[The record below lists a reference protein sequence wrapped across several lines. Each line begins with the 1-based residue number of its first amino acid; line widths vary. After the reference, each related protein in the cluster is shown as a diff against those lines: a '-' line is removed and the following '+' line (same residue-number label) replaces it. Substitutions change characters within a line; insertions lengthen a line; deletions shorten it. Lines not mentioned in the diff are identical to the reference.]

1 MNDIKTIIQRLGYD
15 KSDKLFYLPD
25 INSCIDLSWHD
36 RRVLRELSPYAAYVV
51 DGKVLAIFFGD
62 LLNREDV
69 AIQGKIWNAQVP
81 VVISDEGNKV
91 RIYNGKSVKKG
102 TKKSANN
109 TIRLLDMVTYDRDQC
124 DEKTDFSYWN
134 VTNSLSLNIYKKSL
148 TKKTLNEF
156 LIENLRYIS
165 LRLKNEYNVSFANK
179 LMLRIL
185 FIRYLIDRGV
195 NIGYQGLDNN
205 VKNSQQNFL
214 GIIKNKEN
222 LYQLFTYLKIKFNGN
237 LFEMDVHAEKEEL
250 ADEALIM
257 LHDFMTAEIEMKS
270 GQLCLFPFYDFNII
284 PIELISNIYE
294 ILLGKKKQNKDKA
307 FYTPE
312 YLVDYIVNRTVG
324 NYLENQRTCSVLDP
338 SCGSGIFLVKALQ
351 RILEKNSDFDG
362 YIKDKNFMNE
372 IVENNIYG
380 VDYNEEAVDVTIFS
394 LYVTLFDY
402 QDPKCLN
409 DFKLPLL
416 KNKNI
421 IYADFFD
428 DEKTTPIQNVS
439 FKFILGNPPWGRVKQ
454 DNYINYCKSRN
465 ITPQD
470 GEICIAF
477 LIKAAEIGDENT
489 ECSLVIPSKIL
500 YKGKS
505 PSVRFRNW
513 LLSSVRMQQ
522 VFEISAVRKQIFKGA
537 IAPAAVISFVCKESE
552 SEHKLEYISLK
563 PNKFLRLFGTIMIEP
578 DDIKYV
584 GQELLLNRDNL
595 WKILVYGSYWDFELL
610 NELGCKLPKIRDV
623 EKEYG
628 LIHGKGIQDHL
639 GDQKDSTHLIGRD
652 ILDSDDGIEHFTLNS
667 NNLLKFEKDKIHRP
681 REKELFEPPYVLFKK
696 GLDCSDFSIRAVYT
710 EERLL
715 YKETVTCIKGTLEN
729 KDILLNF
736 CGLFNSS
743 LFAYFNL
750 MIGSSTG
757 IEREQVFLE
766 ELSEFPYVYSDELV
780 KLVEAIQI
788 SIQNFED
795 ISALKMQLDECVL
808 KMYGLQDNYFVDYAL
823 NVQIPTLCGTYHDSI
838 CDTNALQRYSEI
850 FRENWDRN
858 FGNNNISYVIN
869 IYPNIKGKFAAF
881 KVELSLE
888 EHDNQIKISEEIDD
902 NMDILTE
909 LMIYQINDCFF
920 KTKDVAEFE
929 DEAIVIVKSID
940 VKNWHPAMAVKDSH
954 DVINAVLLEEE
965 DCECSI

>member
-25 INSCIDLSWHD
+25 INSCSDLSWHD
-36 RRVLRELSPYAAYVV
+36 RRVLKELSPYAAYVV
-51 DGKVLAIFFGD
+51 EGKVLAIFFDD
-62 LLNREDV
+62 LINRRDA
-69 AIQGKIWNAQVP
+69 AIQSKIWNAQVP
-81 VVISDEGNKV
+81 VVISDEGNIV
-91 RIYNGKSVKKG
+91 RIYNGKSME
-102 TKKSANN
+102 KSLDN
-109 TIRLLDMVTYDRDQC
+109 TIRLLDIVSYDRDQC
-124 DEKTDFSYWN
+124 DEKIDFSYWN
-134 VTNSLSLNIYKKSL
+134 VTNSLSLDLYQNSL

-165 LRLKNEYNVSFANK
+165 LRLKNDYNVSFANK
-179 LMLRIL
+179 LMLRVL

-195 NIGYQGLDNN
+195 NIGHQGLDNN
-205 VKNSQQNFL
+205 VKKSQENFL
-214 GIIKNKEN
+214 EIIKNKEN
-222 LYQLFTYLKIKFNGN
+222 IYELFGYLKTKFNGN

-250 ADEALIM
+250 VDEALIM
-257 LHDFMTAEIEMKS
+257 LHDFMTAKIEMKS

-294 ILLGKKKQNKDKA
+294 ILLGKEKQDKDKA

-324 NYLENQRTCSVLDP
+324 NYLENEMTCSVLDP
-338 SCGSGIFLVKALQ
+338 SCGSGIFLVKTLQ
-351 RILEKNSDFDG
+351 RILEKNAEVDG
-362 YIKDKNFMNE
+362 YIKDKNFINE
-372 IVENNIYG
+372 LVKNNIYG
-380 VDYNEEAVDVTIFS
+380 IDYNEEAVDVTIFS

-409 DFKLPLL
+409 EFKLPLL

-421 IYADFFD
+421 IFADFFD
-428 DEKTTPIQNVS
+428 DEKTIPIKKVS
-439 FKFILGNPPWGRVKQ
+439 FKFVLGNPPWGRVKQ
-454 DNYINYCKSRN
+454 DNYIKYCKSRN

-477 LIKAAEIGDENT
+477 LLKAEEIGDENT

-500 YKGKS
+500 YKGKG
-505 PSVRFRNW
+505 PSVKFRRW
-513 LLSSVRMQQ
+513 LLSSVRIRQ

-537 IAPAAVISFVCKESE
+537 IAPAAVISFGCKESE

-563 PNKFLRLFGTIMIEP
+563 PNKFLRLFGLIMIEP

-584 GQELLLNRDNL
+584 DQKLLLKRDDL

-610 NELGCKLPKIRDV
+610 TELGRRLPKIRDI

-639 GDQKDSTHLIGRD
+639 GDKNDSTHLIGRD
-652 ILDSDDGIEHFTLNS
+652 ILDSDDGIEHFTLNL
-667 NNLLKFEKDKIHRP
+667 NNIKKFDKDKIHRP

-696 GLDCSDFSIRAVYT
+696 GLDCDDFSIRAVYT

-715 YKETVTCIKGTLEN
+715 YKETVNCIKGTIEN
-729 KDILLNF
+729 KNILLNL

-743 LFAYFNL
+743 LFSYFNL
-750 MIGSSTG
+750 MLGSSTG

-780 KLVEAIQI
+780 KLVQTIQAAIK
-788 SIQNFED
+788 NFED
-795 ISALKMQLDECVL
+795 ISALKIQLDECVI

-823 NVQIPTLCGTYHDSI
+823 NIQIPTLCGKYHDSI
-838 CDTNALQRYSEI
+838 CDTKALQRYTDI
-850 FRENWDRN
+850 FRENWDKN
-858 FGNNNISYVIN
+858 FGDSNISYVMN
-869 IYPNIKGKFAAF
+869 IYPNIKRKFAAF

-888 EHDNQIKISEEIDD
+888 EHENQIKINEEIDD
-902 NMDILTE
+902 NLDILTN

-929 DEAIVIVKSID
+929 DESIVIVKSID
-940 VKNWHPAMAVKDSH
+940 SKNWHPAMAIKDSH

-965 DCECSI
+965 DCECLI